1 MQDSSTDKK
10 EKHRFGGAFFI
21 AFFTESAAGNG
32 LVLCFCILFFLFDKV
47 PGKIHYRPDDHKKE
61 GHSEEVKV
69 FSEDFGK
76 KLENGVPAVPLRK
89 KKFVPRSLLIKKIG
103 THSQRRMR
111 KTLGRRFMLGLNP
124 PERRSSGYISK
135 RT

>member
-1 MQDSSTDKK
+1 MIFSTAKNK
-10 EKHRFGGAFFI
+10 TAHFSVR
-21 AFFTESAAGNG
+21 G

-76 KLENGVPAVPLRK
+76 KLENGVSRGSVEEEEVCTEKLVDKEDRNTFAKKNEENLRK
-89 KKFVPRSLLIKKIG
+89 ALCVRSESAGKKK
-103 THSQRRMR
+103 QRIHFQ
-111 KTLGRRFMLGLNP
+111 KNVNGV
-124 PERRSSGYISK
+124 
-135 RT
+135 